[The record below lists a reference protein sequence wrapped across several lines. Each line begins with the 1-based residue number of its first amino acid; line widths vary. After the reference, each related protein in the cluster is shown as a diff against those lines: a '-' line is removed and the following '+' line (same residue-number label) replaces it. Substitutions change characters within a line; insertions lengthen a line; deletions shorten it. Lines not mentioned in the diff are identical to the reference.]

1 MQVHHEFLLVTQP
14 NKFNFK
20 PIQAIPNPKVF
31 TTSHDQN
38 HQSLEEETLVAI
50 VFSDWFSNKIR
61 EMLTS
66 ALRALVKNLIKESFD
81 ITFIGNEKNC
91 QIINCFFFF
100 SYKNFL

>member
-20 PIQAIPNPKVF
+20 PTQAIPNPEVF

-38 HQSLEEETLVAI
+38 HQSLEEETLVAV